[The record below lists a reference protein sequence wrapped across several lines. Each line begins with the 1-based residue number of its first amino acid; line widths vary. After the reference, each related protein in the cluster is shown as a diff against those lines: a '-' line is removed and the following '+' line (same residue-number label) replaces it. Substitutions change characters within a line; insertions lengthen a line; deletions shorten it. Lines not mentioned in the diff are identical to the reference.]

1 MNYLRGAS
9 AFAVSFAMLS
19 ISVQA
24 QEAAAPAA
32 AAEPAAVAETAAA
45 PAAVPAVAAAPAVA
59 VAAPP
64 PGLMLPS
71 YTEVILTPDAEA
83 NSKKLREGHT
93 VPMHTVFDVMH
104 NGVVVIP
111 KGTRGM
117 GTVTWR
123 TGKGAFGKSAKME
136 ITFNELTLPNGHR
149 LPLAGM
155 HRQEGEGNTGAAVGA
170 AIAVGVFGAFVTGK
184 SAIIPN
190 GQHLMARTNEPLA
203 YAIPAG
209 AVVIPTAQL
218 APAAGV
224 AVVTPAA
231 ASAPAAEAA
240 PAAPTA
246 VAEPV
251 AAATPTEG

>member
-1 MNYLRGAS
+1 MNYLRGAA
-9 AFAVSFAMLS
+9 AFAASFTMLS

-32 AAEPAAVAETAAA
+32 EPAAAAETAAA
-45 PAAVPAVAAAPAVA
+45 PAAVPAVVAPAVA
-59 VAAPP
+59 VAAPA

-136 ITFNELTLPNGHR
+136 VTFNELTLPNGHR

-184 SAIIPN
+184 SAIIPV

-203 YAIPAG
+203 YVIPAG

-218 APAAGV
+218 APAAP
-224 AVVTPAA
+224 AALLTPAA
-231 ASAPAAEAA
+231 TAAPAAE
-240 PAAPTA
+240 PAAT
-246 VAEPV
+246 
-251 AAATPTEG
+251 ATPTGG

>member
-1 MNYLRGAS
+1 MNYLRGAA
-9 AFAVSFAMLS
+9 AFAASFIMLS

-32 AAEPAAVAETAAA
+32 EPAAATETAAA
-45 PAAVPAVAAAPAVA
+45 PAAVPAVATAVPALA
-59 VAAPP
+59 VAAPA

-93 VPMHTVFDVMH
+93 VPMRTVFDVMH

-184 SAIIPN
+184 SAIIPV

-203 YAIPAG
+203 YVIPAG

-218 APAAGV
+218 APAAPA

-231 ASAPAAEAA
+231 APAAE
-240 PAAPTA
+240 PA
-246 VAEPV
+246 
-251 AAATPTEG
+251 AAATPTGG

>member
-1 MNYLRGAS
+1 
-9 AFAVSFAMLS
+9 MLS

-32 AAEPAAVAETAAA
+32 AAEPAAVAETAAV
-45 PAAVPAVAAAPAVA
+45 PAAVPAVAAAPALA
-59 VAAPP
+59 VAAPA

-104 NGVVVIP
+104 NGVIVIP

-136 ITFNELTLPNGHR
+136 ITFNELTMPNGHR

-155 HRQEGEGNTGAAVGA
+155 HRQEGEGNTGAAIGA

-190 GQHLMARTNEPLA
+190 GQHLMARTNEALA
-203 YAIPAG
+203 YSIPAG

-231 ASAPAAEAA
+231 AVAPAAEAPA
-240 PAAPTA
+240 PAAP
-246 VAEPV
+246 
-251 AAATPTEG
+251 AAGSTPTTD

>member
-1 MNYLRGAS
+1 MNYLRGAA
-9 AFAVSFAMLS
+9 AFAVSFTMLS

-32 AAEPAAVAETAAA
+32 EPASAAETAAA
-45 PAAVPAVAAAPAVA
+45 PAAIPAVAAAPAVA
-59 VAAPP
+59 VAAPA
-64 PGLMLPS
+64 PGLTLPS

-184 SAIIPN
+184 SAIIPV

-203 YAIPAG
+203 YVIPAG

-218 APAAGV
+218 APAAPA
-224 AVVTPAA
+224 AVLTPAA
-231 ASAPAAEAA
+231 AAPAAE
-240 PAAPTA
+240 P
-246 VAEPV
+246 
-251 AAATPTEG
+251 AAATTAPAGS

>member
-1 MNYLRGAS
+1 MNYLRGAA
-9 AFAVSFAMLS
+9 AFAASFTMLS

-32 AAEPAAVAETAAA
+32 EPTAAAETAAT
-45 PAAVPAVAAAPAVA
+45 PAAVPAVVAPAVA
-59 VAAPP
+59 VAVPA
-64 PGLMLPS
+64 PGLTLPS

-93 VPMHTVFDVMH
+93 VAMHTVFDVMH

-184 SAIIPN
+184 SAIIPV
-190 GQHLMARTNEPLA
+190 GQHLMARTNETLA
-203 YAIPAG
+203 YVIPAG

-218 APAAGV
+218 APAAPA
-224 AVVTPAA
+224 AVLTPAA
-231 ASAPAAEAA
+231 TAAPAAE
-240 PAAPTA
+240 PAATT
-246 VAEPV
+246 
-251 AAATPTEG
+251 TPTGG

>member
-1 MNYLRGAS
+1 MTYLRGAS
-9 AFAVSFAMLS
+9 AFAVAFAMLS
-19 ISVQA
+19 VSVQA
-24 QEAAAPAA
+24 QESAAP
-32 AAEPAAVAETAAA
+32 AEPAATAETAAA
-45 PAAVPAVAAAPAVA
+45 PAAVAPVAAI
-59 VAAPP
+59 AAPT

-155 HRQEGEGNTGAAVGA
+155 HRQEGQGNTGAAVGA

-190 GQHLMARTNEPLA
+190 GQHLIARTNEPLA

-209 AVVIPTAQL
+209 ARIVPTAEL
-218 APAAGV
+218 AP
-224 AVVTPAA
+224 PAA
-231 ASAPAAEAA
+231 AASIEAPA
-240 PAAPTA
+240 PAAPA
-246 VAEPV
+246 PV
-251 AAATPTEG
+251 AASTPTTE

>member
-1 MNYLRGAS
+1 MNYLRGAA
-9 AFAVSFAMLS
+9 AFAVSFTMLS

-32 AAEPAAVAETAAA
+32 EPAAAAETAAA
-45 PAAVPAVAAAPAVA
+45 PAAVPAVVAPAVA
-59 VAAPP
+59 VAAPA
-64 PGLMLPS
+64 PGLTLPS

-136 ITFNELTLPNGHR
+136 VTFNELTLPNGHR

-184 SAIIPN
+184 SAIIPV

-203 YAIPAG
+203 YVIPAG

-218 APAAGV
+218 APAAPA
-224 AVVTPAA
+224 AVLTPAA
-231 ASAPAAEAA
+231 TAAPAAE
-240 PAAPTA
+240 PAAT
-246 VAEPV
+246 
-251 AAATPTEG
+251 ATPTGG

>member
-1 MNYLRGAS
+1 MNYLKGAA

-32 AAEPAAVAETAAA
+32 EPAAVAEPAAT
-45 PAAVPAVAAAPAVA
+45 PAAIPAVLAVPALA
-59 VAAPP
+59 VAAP

-93 VPMHTVFDVMH
+93 IPMHTVFDVMH

-136 ITFNELTLPNGHR
+136 VTFNELTLPNGHR

-155 HRQEGEGNTGAAVGA
+155 HRQEGEGNTGAAIGA

-190 GQHLMARTNEPLA
+190 GQHLMARTNETLA

-209 AVVIPTAQL
+209 AVIIPTAQL
-218 APAAGV
+218 APAASV

-231 ASAPAAEAA
+231 AVAPAAEAPAPAAEA
-240 PAAPTA
+240 PAAP
-246 VAEPV
+246 
-251 AAATPTEG
+251 AAGSTPTTD